1 MWNVVCCPGQ
11 HRGIVVQTRK
21 ERIQSFTEE
30 RRNSLFPIKKD
41 KTLSATFSVRLW
53 GGTNLSHEK
62 LKQLWRKKQFSLIRA
77 RCVGMKASRMPFLS
91 QLCSEIQSISCSV
104 QTWEKKVF
112 VLWFQQALTHTQD
125 HRRKTYRTKCSSI
138 YNNVLQWGTLFC
150 SQLAS
155 AHLYFWQTASKILF
169 ELPVMWLTCCQ
180 WTRLAESC
188 FSSEPPSTFPQTHA
202 AAIKSK
208 VSAY

>member
-53 GGTNLSHEK
+53 GGTNLSHEI

-77 RCVGMKASRMPFLS
+77 RCIVWVWRPLECLSYHSSAVRYRASLAQCKHVG
-91 QLCSEIQSISCSV
+91 EE
-104 QTWEKKVF
+104 TVF
-112 VLWFQQALTHTQD
+112 VLWFHQALTHTQD

-138 YNNVLQWGTLFC
+138 WTQQRFTVRDVVLF
-150 SQLAS
+150 
-155 AHLYFWQTASKILF
+155 TACLCTSL
-169 ELPVMWLTCCQ
+169 LLTN
-180 WTRLAESC
+180 RL
-188 FSSEPPSTFPQTHA
+188 
-202 AAIKSK
+202 
-208 VSAY
+208 